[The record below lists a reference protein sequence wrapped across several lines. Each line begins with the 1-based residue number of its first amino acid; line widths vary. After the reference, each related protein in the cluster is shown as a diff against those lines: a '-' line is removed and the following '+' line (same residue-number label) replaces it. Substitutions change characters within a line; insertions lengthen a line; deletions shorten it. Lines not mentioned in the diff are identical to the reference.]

1 MNQNKMDG
9 TSFRPICFHK
19 KLNRV
24 RFKSWDWLKRWK
36 LLLAELL
43 HISVVPGN
51 ELEGLV
57 AKKDGEGELQDN
69 HPLIE

>member
-1 MNQNKMDG
+1 MGKNEGASDFNAGK
-9 TSFRPICFHK
+9 
-19 KLNRV
+19 V
-24 RFKSWDWLKRWK
+24 
-36 LLLAELL
+36 LLAKLL

-57 AKKDGEGELQDN
+57 TEKDGQGELEDN